1 MKLKSKIF
9 LGFTISVLII
19 FSILSFYTFKETTET
34 VINSEKD
41 MLHVLESSINIQM
54 DGQLESAEIG
64 ALSLANNSE
73 VQRAFAERNREEL
86 TNMLLPVYTSIEDE
100 ISQVQFHLPDST
112 SFLRLHKPEKF
123 GDSLKE
129 FRFTVNEANEKKEIV
144 KGLEEGVA
152 GFGFRVVSPI
162 SFEGIH
168 RGSVE
173 FGSDFGENFLQG
185 IKENYGGDYF
195 IYDLGGNILANT
207 AEEDSW
213 IVESEEDKEKL
224 ETDETILLNT
234 NDDKYNVML
243 IPFKDYK
250 GDVSGYFK
258 VIDDRTSI
266 VNQLNIIKR
275 NALIF
280 TAILLTVLLSIFYA
294 FLNYSLNPIN
304 ELIKVTKNVADGD
317 LAQTVNVK
325 TKDEIGI
332 LGSSFNTMTSSLRE
346 IISKSSNISEQVA
359 ATSEELSA
367 ASEEVTASAQEVSNT
382 IRQVSETA
390 NEQNDSIESSNA
402 RVENMIESIG
412 HVNTNTNIINES
424 SIKAL
429 DTAQR
434 GLVESQNAVERMNN
448 LKESSQKTSEEILR
462 LNDSSK
468 EIEEIVVTIGSIA
481 KQTNL
486 LSLNAAIE
494 AARAG
499 EAGGGFSVVAE
510 EIRKLAVQSAESS
523 SQIEELILNIQE
535 EISSSVEAIRKNNQ
549 EVDEGVIVV
558 KESSKSFEDILS
570 QMNTISKQIGD
581 VRDLINNVNNNTNEV
596 KENFNTMSKLS
607 HSAVESSEL
616 VSASSQDQT
625 AAMEEVAAATM
636 HLAEMASELQE
647 SISRFKY

>member
-1 MKLKSKIF
+1 
-9 LGFTISVLII
+9 
-19 FSILSFYTFKETTET
+19 
-34 VINSEKD
+34 
-41 MLHVLESSINIQM
+41 
-54 DGQLESAEIG
+54 
-64 ALSLANNSE
+64 
-73 VQRAFAERNREEL
+73 
-86 TNMLLPVYTSIEDE
+86 
-100 ISQVQFHLPDST
+100 
-112 SFLRLHKPEKF
+112 
-123 GDSLKE
+123 
-129 FRFTVNEANEKKEIV
+129 
-144 KGLEEGVA
+144 
-152 GFGFRVVSPI
+152 
-162 SFEGIH
+162 
-168 RGSVE
+168 
-173 FGSDFGENFLQG
+173 
-185 IKENYGGDYF
+185 
-195 IYDLGGNILANT
+195 
-207 AEEDSW
+207 
-213 IVESEEDKEKL
+213 
-224 ETDETILLNT
+224 
-234 NDDKYNVML
+234 ML

-266 VNQLNIIKR
+266 VNQLNRIKR

-499 EAGGGFSVVAE
+499 EAGRGFSVY
-510 EIRKLAVQSAESS
+510 K
-523 SQIEELILNIQE
+523 
-535 EISSSVEAIRKNNQ
+535 
-549 EVDEGVIVV
+549 
-558 KESSKSFEDILS
+558 
-570 QMNTISKQIGD
+570 TKQFI
-581 VRDLINNVNNNTNEV
+581 
-596 KENFNTMSKLS
+596 
-607 HSAVESSEL
+607 
-616 VSASSQDQT
+616 
-625 AAMEEVAAATM
+625 
-636 HLAEMASELQE
+636 
-647 SISRFKY
+647 